1 MAQTQEQVEHTSMR
15 APKDVVRMIGE
26 LAAMQG
32 TTMHEWN
39 DTELRK
45 FVTKKLRERVNK
57 RAAELGGEAG

>member
-1 MAQTQEQVEHTSMR
+1 MR